1 MKPFFDYY
9 RKKAGLSQQ
18 EVSIKLGI
26 KRTRYVNYELGRT
39 EADYSVLLSLS
50 RIYDV
55 SINELLGGPDTSI
68 TGEDFVTLV
77 FEKETYES
85 IKSNLSETLLL
96 LSKKS

>member
-1 MKPFFDYY
+1 MKPFFDYF

-18 EVSIKLGI
+18 EVAIKLGI

-50 RIYDV
+50 RLFDV
-55 SINELLGGPDTSI
+55 SINELLRGPNTSI
-68 TGEDFVTLV
+68 SGEDFITLV
-77 FEKETYES
+77 FKKETYES
-85 IKSNLSETLLL
+85 IKNSLSETLLL